1 MDLQELLEMNIEIA
15 NLLNAPQVQLEP
27 VMKGLIEKLIKENE
41 AKLEE
46 IKSKL
51 LNIDN
56 VIVPKGTFYC
66 DCVQP
71 SMQKPISETEYECFD
86 CGKEVKQ

>member
-1 MDLQELLEMNIEIA
+1 MDLQELLEMNIEIG

-46 IKSKL
+46 I
-51 LNIDN
+51 
-56 VIVPKGTFYC
+56 
-66 DCVQP
+66 
-71 SMQKPISETEYECFD
+71 SE
-86 CGKEVKQ
+86 

>member
-1 MDLQELLEMNIEIA
+1 MEKEIVRILNMYRLKCYTIEEAKKELL
-15 NLLNAPQVQLEP
+15 NLY
-27 VMKGLIEKLIKENE
+27 
-41 AKLEE
+41 
-46 IKSKL
+46 S
-51 LNIDN
+51 

>member
-1 MDLQELLEMNIEIA
+1 MTANAKNKERMENRNRIIELLTAVRYTTND
-15 NLLNAPQVQLEP
+15 
-27 VMKGLIEKLIKENE
+27 IEKV
-41 AKLEE
+41 ADE
-46 IKSKL
+46 ICSL
-51 LNIDN
+51 FN